1 MYSPFLTALFDYV
14 EDFFSKIGRSRH
26 DIFGYSLRW
35 KRNCDL
41 QFEILRLLAFSLP
54 HIHYHKLE
62 ILHLLLEQREQY
74 ASCAGGRCYTIQL
87 HLLLQLHLRQDPPV
101 TVRFS
106 TQSALQET
114 IQNRKT
120 QCRLEMQT
128 QNFDTRF
135 KDSW

>member
-1 MYSPFLTALFDYV
+1 MTCNLRYS
-14 EDFFSKIGRSRH
+14 G
-26 DIFGYSLRW
+26 
-35 KRNCDL
+35 
-41 QFEILRLLAFSLP
+41 LAFSFP

-87 HLLLQLHLRQDPPV
+87 HLLLLLQFHLRQDPPV
-101 TVRFS
+101 TIRFS
-106 TQSALQET
+106 MHSALQET

-120 QCRLEMQT
+120 QCRLVMQT